1 MRRITALDMQR
12 ALKDVDTVLMDL
24 KVNAVF
30 SAVEE
35 LEHYDSIIQDLTEV
49 RKKYADVM
57 EVT

>member
-12 ALKDVDTVLMDL
+12 ALKQVDTVITDL

-30 SAVEE
+30 SPADE

>member
-12 ALKDVDTVLMDL
+12 ALKEVDDILLDL
-24 KVNAVF
+24 KVNAIYSPVY
-30 SAVEE
+30 E
-35 LEHYDSIIQDLTEV
+35 LEHYDNIIQDLTEV